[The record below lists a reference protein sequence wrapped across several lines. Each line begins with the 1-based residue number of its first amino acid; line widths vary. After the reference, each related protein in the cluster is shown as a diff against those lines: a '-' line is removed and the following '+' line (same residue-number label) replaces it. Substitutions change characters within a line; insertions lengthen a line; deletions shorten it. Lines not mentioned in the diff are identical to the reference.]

1 MKKLL
6 TSLSFS
12 CLLIIA
18 CIEKKAAA
26 PSRYE
31 NLVAFE
37 VPGIK
42 TSVFRGSVPVVENRT
57 TGKGRTINIS
67 FIVIPAVK
75 KDSDL
80 PPLFFIEGGP
90 GGAASSSVDYF
101 ADSANPYHQDRDI
114 VLVDSRGTGYSNA
127 LHCLSTQQK
136 ENLQQQFDEMYPE
149 AAVKQCHDS
158 LSKIADLTKYTTVN
172 IVEDLE
178 EVRKS
183 LGYDKISLIGLSYG
197 TRVSLVYMKM
207 FPESI
212 DRVVLISPVTT
223 YAKMPKYHAS
233 FAQRSLDMVFED
245 CAKDEACNKAF
256 PKLKAEFEQLKNK
269 FPLSYELTDVNG
281 KKTTITI
288 PWYAFHTKMRGMLY
302 SPNGIRRVPNLI
314 HQTWLGN
321 IDLFVNLF
329 PRGKETDLFLADGL
343 YLCVTCAEDVPFI
356 EEQLI
361 DSLTRGTF
369 MGTYRIDQQ
378 KRACKYWSRG
388 EIPGDYLEPVRSSIP
403 TIIISGSFDPVTPTS
418 MAKEIAATLTNS
430 TLFIIPQM
438 SHSPDGLTNESC
450 VDKILIDFLS
460 GIQKPNSECISTVK
474 RGPYR
479 TE

>member
-1 MKKLL
+1 MKKIISILAL
-6 TSLSFS
+6 G
-12 CLLIIA
+12 LIALIA

-31 NLVAFE
+31 SLVAFDL
-37 VPGIK
+37 PGIK
-42 TSVFRGSVPVVENRT
+42 TTVFRGSIPVVENRT

-67 FIVIPAVK
+67 FILIPGLK
-75 KDSDL
+75 KDSNL

-90 GGAASSSVDYF
+90 GGAASSSADYF
-101 ADSANPYHQDRDI
+101 ADSTNPYHQDRDI
-114 VLVDSRGTGYSNA
+114 VLVDSRGTGNSNA

-158 LSKIADLTKYTTVN
+158 LSKIADLTQYITAN
-172 IVEDLE
+172 IVKDLE

-183 LGYDKISLIGLSYG
+183 LGYDKISLMGLSYG
-197 TRVSLVYMKM
+197 TRVSLVYMRM

-223 YAKMPKYHAS
+223 YAKMPKYHAR
-233 FAQRSLDMVFED
+233 FAQHSLKMVLED

-256 PKLKAEFEQLKNK
+256 PNLKAEFDQLENK
-269 FPLSYELTDVNG
+269 FPISYELTDAG
-281 KKTTITI
+281 KKTKITI
-288 PWYAFHTKMRGMLY
+288 PWYAFHTRMRSMLY
-302 SPNGIRRVPNLI
+302 SANGIRRVPNLI
-314 HQTWLGN
+314 HQTWIGN

-329 PRGKETDLFLADGL
+329 PRGKDIDLFIADGL

-356 EEQLI
+356 EEELI
-361 DSLTRGTF
+361 DSLTRETF

-378 KRACKYWSRG
+378 KRACKFWSRG
-388 EIPGDYLEPVRSSIP
+388 EIPGDYLEPVHSSVP
-403 TIIISGSFDPVTPTS
+403 TLIISGSFDPVTPTS
-418 MAKEIAATLTNS
+418 MAKEIASTLTNS
-430 TLFIIPQM
+430 TLFIIPEM
-438 SHSPDGLTNESC
+438 PHSPEGLTNEAC
-450 VDKILIDFLS
+450 LDKILIDFLS
-460 GIQKPNSECISTVK
+460 GIQKPNSDCISTVK

-479 TE
+479 VE